1 MGAEF
6 DDDSNRSAQ
15 VPGNLPPPLAQLVT
29 VTRANTAGVM
39 ERLLLQAQT
48 GETPFEELSGT
59 EYLLFTCGGV
69 ECGVPLA
76 TLREVLPALPQIT
89 PLPASPEW
97 MMGIFALRTELI
109 ALVDPASLLLESV
122 EEQEPHLHH
131 AATYQPTSVLPT
143 PSRGHSQPT
152 SDDIPRAALIVGTGE
167 RCLAWAVALIGD
179 ILRLDDHEIAPHTRV
194 ATAGAREVRQ
204 RYVAGEYVMPQ
215 NGRRYTL
222 LQTELVLD
230 DVLHALE
237 EEPDGRA

>member
-1 MGAEF
+1 MGAVF
-6 DDDSNRSAQ
+6 DDDSNQPAQ
-15 VPGNLPPPLAQLVT
+15 APGTLPPPLAQLVT

-48 GETPFEELSGT
+48 GEAPFEELGGT

-69 ECGVPLA
+69 ACGVPLA
-76 TLREVLPALPQIT
+76 ALREVLPTLPQIT

-109 ALVDPASLLLESV
+109 ALVDPAPLLLDNA
-122 EEQEPHLHH
+122 EQPPHLHQS
-131 AATYQPTSVLPT
+131 ATYQPASAPPA

-152 SDDIPRAALIVGTGE
+152 SDDIPQSALIVETGE
-167 RCLAWAVALIGD
+167 RCLAWAIALVGD
-179 ILRLDDHEIAPHTRV
+179 IVRLDDHEIVPHTPV
-194 ATAGAREVRQ
+194 ATADAREVRR